1 MFGGRITVDLS
12 RVKQLMLHGVSF
24 EKAYGFCMQQL
35 AKSEDQ
41 IPSHK
46 VQEARR
52 RSAAFGAMRPSSG
65 ASDNPEIV
73 KKIDMFLQNKV
84 HQKDIAKVLKI
95 SQHTVSKIKKRH
107 NLPTKKLDDE

>member
-1 MFGGRITVDLS
+1 MDLG
-12 RVKQLMLHGVSF
+12 RVKQLMQQGVSF

-35 AKSEDQ
+35 AKSENQ
-41 IPSHK
+41 IPNHK

-52 RSAAFGAMRPSSG
+52 KNATSGALRSSSG

-73 KKIDMFLQNKV
+73 KKIDRFLQSNIY
-84 HQKDIAKVLKI
+84 QRDIARVLKI
-95 SQHTVSKIKKRH
+95 SQHTVSKIKKRY

>member
-1 MFGGRITVDLS
+1 MSGGLVVDLN
-12 RVKQLMLHGVSF
+12 RVKQLMQQGISF

-35 AKSEDQ
+35 AKAENQ
-41 IPSHK
+41 IPNHK

-52 RSAAFGAMRPSSG
+52 KNATSGALRPSSG

-73 KKIDMFLQNKV
+73 EKIDMFLQSNIY
-84 HQKDIAKVLKI
+84 QRDIARLLKI
-95 SQHTVSKIKKRH
+95 SQYTVSKIKKRH

>member
-1 MFGGRITVDLS
+1 MNLS
-12 RVKQLMLHGVSF
+12 RVKQLMQQGISF

-35 AKSEDQ
+35 AKSENHV
-41 IPSHK
+41 PNHK

-52 RSAAFGAMRPSSG
+52 KSSGFAALRPSSG

-73 KKIDMFLQNKV
+73 KKIDMFLQNKI

>member
-1 MFGGRITVDLS
+1 MDLN
-12 RVKQLMLHGVSF
+12 RVKQLMQQGVSY
-24 EKAYGFCMQQL
+24 EKAYGLCMLQR
-35 AKSEDQ
+35 ARAENQ
-41 IPSHK
+41 IPNYK

-52 RSAAFGAMRPSSG
+52 SSANFGALRPSNG

-73 KKIDMFLQNKV
+73 KKIDMFLQNKI